1 MNNNG
6 LTRLSKNGRTVHD
19 MSDWSDMP
27 LVGNLVGDTAPRER
41 FYRAFDTVI
50 PQPTEV
56 RAGIWEATEY
66 SEKVTDYPFNEIVF
80 VIEGSLSMLDEAGE
94 EERFEA
100 GDCFFIEKGFN
111 GEWRQNSSV
120 KIIHMTIDP
129 KDSQS

>member
-1 MNNNG
+1 MTNNSG
-6 LTRLSKNGRTVHD
+6 LIRLSKNGRMVHEL
-19 MSDWSDMP
+19 SEWSDMP

-41 FYRAFDTVI
+41 FYRAFNTII

-56 RAGIWEATEY
+56 RAGIREATEY
-66 SEKVTDYPFNEIVF
+66 SEKIVDYPFNEIVF
-80 VIEGSLSMLDEAGE
+80 VIEGSLSMLDESGVE
-94 EERFEA
+94 DRFEA

-129 KDSQS
+129 KDD